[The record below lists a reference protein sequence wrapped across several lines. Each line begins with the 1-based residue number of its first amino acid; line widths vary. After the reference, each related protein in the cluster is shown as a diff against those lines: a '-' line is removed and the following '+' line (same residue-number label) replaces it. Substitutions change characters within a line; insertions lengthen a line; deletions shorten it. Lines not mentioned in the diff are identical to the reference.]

1 MGRDRQCRVTGRSR
15 SAAAPGVRLAYPD
28 GVLFV
33 FVAGVALLL
42 LRLWVGI
49 LTMLPRR
56 ARGELAEASI
66 WDVVVLDRRRFGTAT
81 VRIVYLIRVRDGSSF
96 YATRETR
103 MKVSQLPRAG
113 QEVSVRF
120 DPQDHQ
126 SFEVVTTAGTE
137 TYGS

>member
-1 MGRDRQCRVTGRSR
+1 MR
-15 SAAAPGVRLAYPD
+15 
-28 GVLFV
+28 
-33 FVAGVALLL
+33 
-42 LRLWVGI
+42 I

-56 ARGELAEASI
+56 PRGEVAEASI

-81 VRIVYLIRVRDGSSF
+81 VRIVYLIRGGDGASV

-113 QEVSVRF
+113 QQVLVCF
-120 DPQDHQ
+120 DPLDPQR
-126 SFEVVTTAGTE
+126 FEVVSTAGTE